1 MVNRQPRVG
10 QTDDS
15 PPRFSTAL
23 VAACGRRLDTTASRF
38 DRSVA
43 TAEHLFEGAQRS
55 QQIGLM

>member
-1 MVNRQPRVG
+1 MISRRNFRPHV
-10 QTDDS
+10 
-15 PPRFSTAL
+15 L
-23 VAACGRRLDTTASRF
+23 VAASGPRLDTTASRF